1 MLFCLTCSII
11 LYNMYVP
18 FPFRTLEALTL
29 KLRATT
35 LLYIITNLYLIIFRT
50 VQITGMT
57 TTETTFLKDG
67 LEAIN
72 IIGTVIGVLLL
83 VITFINAFGTRKVPE
98 TIHFE
103 GRLPAILCGISGF
116 CFICGGVASL
126 FDNITYGKGILFV
139 LSIAAAFACVLY
151 LLSSLFGYR
160 VPKFAPLLLISLWL
174 GEFIFAYFFY
184 TIRPLRVRTVYET
197 IAMVAVIIFFLSLGK
212 AHSGVKLKRNVHLSY
227 PLGLTAS
234 SLCFVSVIPEFIAL
248 ILGFS
253 AKISVSPVSPVS
265 LLGAGLFAAFVSL
278 YCFRPKKKQS
288 EANPDMPLIFDDV
301 ISHSVEESPAAG
313 QDATEIET
321 FPSDDDELDF
331 FIPEDTKGF

>member
-1 MLFCLTCSII
+1 M
-11 LYNMYVP
+11 
-18 FPFRTLEALTL
+18 

-50 VQITGMT
+50 IQITAMT
-57 TTETTFLKDG
+57 TVETAFLKDG
-67 LEAIN
+67 LEAVN
-72 IIGTVIGVLLL
+72 IVGTVIGFLLL
-83 VITFINAFGTRKVPE
+83 LTTFINAFGTRKAPE

-103 GRLPAILCGISGF
+103 GRLPAVICGVTGF
-116 CFICGGVASL
+116 LFICGGVASL
-126 FDNITYGKGILFV
+126 FDDVAYGKGILFV
-139 LSIAAAFACVLY
+139 LSIAGAFACVLY

-160 VPKFAPLLLISLWL
+160 VPKAAPLLLIALWL

-184 TIRPLRVRTVYET
+184 TTKPLRVRTVYET
-197 IAMVAVIIFFLSLGK
+197 VAMVAVIIFFLSLGK
-212 AHSGVKLKRNVHLSY
+212 AHSGVKLKRNVHLLY

-278 YCFRPKKKQS
+278 YCFRPKKKQP
-288 EANPDMPLIFDDV
+288 EANPDMPLIFDDA
-301 ISHSVEESPAAG
+301 ISRSVEESPADG
-313 QDATEIET
+313 QDTTEIET
-321 FPSDDDELDF
+321 IPSDDDELDF
-331 FIPEDTKGF
+331 FIPEDTEGF